1 MGTTCACPVDGG
13 GSRSGSL
20 VRVQMNASPLDCLL
34 GIRSKTTRSHP
45 EPVSTWTL
53 SPAGSSHWK
62 HGQPHAAR
70 STLTKQLAAPT
81 RSHKLSSLFCV
92 QRALPGGS
100 TACAYIS
107 AICCM
112 WFIQG
117 RTPNKQLW
125 DAAVRNGAAHCAQF
139 HLNDYVDAQDAYI
152 SLAAPGSGCVSNSI
166 YSLNFKNSLRP
177 NVPV

>member
-1 MGTTCACPVDGG
+1 MGNLTSSQSAVSTDRCMGTTCACPVDGG
-13 GSRSGSL
+13 SRTGSL
-20 VRVQMNASPLDCLL
+20 VQDDDVTSRASEYLD
-34 GIRSKTTRSHP
+34 
-45 EPVSTWTL
+45 PVTGRFIALETW
-53 SPAGSSHWK
+53 PA
-62 HGQPHAAR
+62 A
-70 STLTKQLAAPT
+70 
-81 RSHKLSSLFCV
+81 CV

-139 HLNDYVDAQDAYI
+139 NLNDYVDAQDAYT
-152 SLAAPGSGCVSNSI
+152 S
-166 YSLNFKNSLRP
+166 
-177 NVPV
+177 